1 MEDIFEIETN
11 GIYTF
16 KATTD
21 QAKSRSKK
29 IEINIEETDST
40 IEIDHDIK
48 TPRNTTEI
56 GSKNGIETGPIQV
69 TIKYEE
75 NGLKKQYK
83 KENDEEWTNVEN
95 DVQVSFA
102 VIENTT
108 ILARYYDGTNG
119 FQIKRYK
126 IENVDNEG
134 PTIES
139 KNLTFA
145 NKNINVMASAT
156 DPSGILRYEY
166 KKDGEEYST
175 TNDFPITAG
184 GTYKIWIKA
193 IDNAG
198 NETIDSEEITAND
211 YTLSRTSSTGGTVS
225 GDSGKKFENESCT
238 VSATANT
245 GYYFLG
251 WYEGATKVSTSATY
265 TFKMPAKD
273 YSIVA
278 RFNSIVYKIT
288 YNANGGSGAPSQQT
302 KSHGYDITLSSTIPT
317 KSGYEFLGWS
327 TSNTATTATYSAG
340 SKFSSN
346 ANTTLYAVWRKLYT
360 ITYNANGGSG
370 APSAQS
376 KKHGQDITLSTT
388 IPTRSKYDFLGWST
402 SNTATSATYTA
413 GSKFTSNADT
423 TLYAVWRR
431 IYTVTYNANGGSGA
445 PNVQTKRHGIDI
457 TLSSTTPTRSGYQFA
472 GWSTSNTATSAT
484 YTAGSKFTNN
494 ADTTLYAVWKK
505 IYTVTYNAN
514 GGSGSMSAGRKV
526 EGSNYAIQNSTFT
539 APTGYTFKGWAT
551 SSSSHTVAYSAG
563 SSYTGNSNI
572 TLYAIWYCSGKGNES
587 KICTRATTCGETAL
601 RSQNSSHPAGPGQT
615 ITVVTWFCTKC
626 GTGRGSAPQDHV
638 VNGTVTTPSGPCQT
652 LYCELHKVAGGTTH
666 YETGLCSHLESSE
679 HYYKN
684 NSVKN

>member
-1 MEDIFEIETN
+1 M
-11 GIYTF
+11 
-16 KATTD
+16 
-21 QAKSRSKK
+21 
-29 IEINIEETDST
+29 
-40 IEIDHDIK
+40 
-48 TPRNTTEI
+48 
-56 GSKNGIETGPIQV
+56 
-69 TIKYEE
+69 
-75 NGLKKQYK
+75 KKQYK

-108 ILARYYDGTNG
+108 ILARYFDGING
-119 FQIKRYK
+119 FQIKKYK

-134 PTIES
+134 PIIES
-139 KNLTFA
+139 KNITFE

-413 GSKFTSNADT
+413 GSKFT
-423 TLYAVWRR
+423 
-431 IYTVTYNANGGSGA
+431 
-445 PNVQTKRHGIDI
+445 
-457 TLSSTTPTRSGYQFA
+457 
-472 GWSTSNTATSAT
+472 
-484 YTAGSKFTNN
+484 NN